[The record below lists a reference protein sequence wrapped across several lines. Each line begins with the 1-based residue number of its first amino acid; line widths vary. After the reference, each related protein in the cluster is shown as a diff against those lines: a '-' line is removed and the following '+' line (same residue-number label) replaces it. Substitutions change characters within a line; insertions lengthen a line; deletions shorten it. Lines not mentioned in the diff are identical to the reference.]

1 MPSYSKKIPHGRRGP
16 TYATSG
22 MYMNQMT
29 MEPGIMITDHLVQ
42 TLKGEVKSV
51 GHNRGHANH

>member
-51 GHNRGHANH
+51 GHNRGH